1 MIELLRDIRIA
12 CERVTMRESVAR
24 VGEMIDEFYA
34 VAEEKRN
41 IETRIDEIPE
51 YELSLIK
58 ELSVRRDELKNRPN
72 DIVKMLQKEFEKFYH
87 PVIEKNLD
95 LELFSYLGLTLSNC
109 RNYSNNA
116 KILLLLLSGRI
127 VENNHIHILI
137 GIPHREENMRKE
149 RWMVEQNLRKNAE
162 KVAAY
167 AKMYP
172 LSCAEYAAQCIILE
186 K

>member
-1 MIELLRDIRIA
+1 MDKEIPFLFDTDTVLEIQRQQRELLFQA
-12 CERVTMRESVAR
+12 
-24 VGEMIDEFYA
+24 
-34 VAEEKRN
+34 
-41 IETRIDEIPE
+41 IE
-51 YELSLIK
+51 
-58 ELSVRRDELKNRPN
+58 N
-72 DIVKMLQKEFEKFYH
+72 DK
-87 PVIEKNLD
+87 VIEKNLD

-172 LSCAEYAAQCIILE
+172 LSCAEYAAQCIIRE